1 MLLVQLLN
9 NGTPHHVG
17 IIPQM
22 LDPHDPDSAAKQFD
36 KNYQHGGG
44 WRPMQPNKWTFD
56 AETKQIAYPKD
67 APYVARAL
75 MEFKDEKIYVYDHGW
90 VCIVQPD
97 GSFEVSR
104 MD

>member
-9 NGTPHHVG
+9 NGTPNHVG

-22 LDPHDPDSAAKQFD
+22 LDADNPQSAAEQFD
-36 KNYQHGGG
+36 RNYQHGGG
-44 WRPMQPNKWTFD
+44 WRPMKPNKWQFNPQSLELTYPGDDPYKAKAGFSFR
-56 AETKQIAYPKD
+56 EEQIY
-67 APYVARAL
+67 
-75 MEFKDEKIYVYDHGW
+75 IYDHAW